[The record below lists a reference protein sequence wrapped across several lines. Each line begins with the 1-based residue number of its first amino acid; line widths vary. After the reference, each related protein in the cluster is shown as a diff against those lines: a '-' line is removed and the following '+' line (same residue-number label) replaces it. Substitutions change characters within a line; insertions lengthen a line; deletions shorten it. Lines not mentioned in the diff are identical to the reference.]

1 MPIVFGD
8 VCLFSVVFFFFSIY
22 FMSYILFCS
31 STTRREEIDIERKRV
46 AKIQELKLL

>member
-8 VCLFSVVFFFFSIY
+8 VFFFSVVFFSIY

-31 STTRREEIDIERKRV
+31 SMTRREEIDIEQKRV

>member
-8 VCLFSVVFFFFSIY
+8 VFLFSVVFFFSIY

>member
-1 MPIVFGD
+1 MAIVFGD
-8 VCLFSVVFFFFSIY
+8 VFLFSVVFFSIY

-31 STTRREEIDIERKRV
+31 SMTSREEIDIEWKRV